1 MIEAIA
7 PNLAAPQH
15 RPRPLPLFLHMLRSE
30 TEGQPERLRHALEGL
45 KTYQQAER
53 PERGQSGAIVASA
66 GRATLRDFGGAGRPV
81 IFVPSLINGSEI
93 LDLAPHNSL
102 MQWLAREGL
111 RPLLLDWGT
120 PEPDERDLTIGG
132 HVETLL
138 LPLIDAIGTDAAIAG
153 YCLGGTM
160 ALAAAALRPVAGVA
174 LIAAPWDFAGFPTES
189 RASLGELW
197 EKAKPTAEAMGL
209 MPLEVLQQA
218 FWSLDPAR
226 TVEKFVRF
234 GRLDPDKALEG
245 DFIAVEDWANA
256 GAPLTAAA
264 ARELME
270 GLMAAN
276 ASGEG
281 RWEVGGRIIRPETL
295 DMPILNIAST
305 TDRITPAATAWRGGQ
320 RVELSDGHVGMIVG
334 RRGKTSL
341 WPLIGDWLSQVR
353 KN

>member
-1 MIEAIA
+1 
-7 PNLAAPQH
+7 
-15 RPRPLPLFLHMLRSE
+15 MLRSE
-30 TEGQPERLRHALEGL
+30 TQGQPERLRNALEGL

-53 PERGQSGAIVASA
+53 PIRGQSGTIAASA
-66 GRATLRDFGGAGRPV
+66 GRATLRDFGGTGRPV

-102 MQWLAREGL
+102 MQWLADEGL

-138 LPLIDAIGTDAAIAG
+138 LPLIDAVGPDTAIAG

-160 ALAAAALRPVAGVA
+160 ALAAAALRPVSGVA
-174 LIAAPWDFAGFPTES
+174 LIAAPWDFSGFPADS
-189 RASLGELW
+189 RTNLGELW
-197 EKAKPTAEAMGL
+197 EKARPTSEGL
-209 MPLEVLQQA
+209 GLLPLEVLQQA
-218 FWSLDPAR
+218 FWGLDPAR

-234 GRLDPDKALEG
+234 GRLDPDAALEG

-256 GAPLTAAA
+256 GAPLTMAA

-270 GLMAAN
+270 TLMAGN

-281 RWEVGGRIIRPETL
+281 RWEVGGRMIRAETL
-295 DMPILNIAST
+295 QMPILNVAST
-305 TDRITPAATAWRGGQ
+305 TDRITPAATAWRGGT
-320 RVELSDGHVGMIVG
+320 RIELVEGHVGMIVG
-334 RRGKTSL
+334 RRAKASL
-341 WPLIGDWLSQVR
+341 WPRLRDWLSQLR
-353 KN
+353 NS

>member
-1 MIEAIA
+1 MTEVIA

-30 TEGQPERLRHALEGL
+30 TEGEPERLRHALEGL

-53 PERGQSGAIVASA
+53 PERRDSGAVVAQA
-66 GRATLRDFGGAGRPV
+66 GRATLRDFGGTGRPV
-81 IFVPSLINGSEI
+81 IFIPSLINGSEI

-102 MQWLAREGL
+102 MRWLAGEGL
-111 RPLLLDWGT
+111 KPLLLDWGT
-120 PEPDERDLTIGG
+120 PDHDDRDLSIGW

-138 LPLIDAIGTDAAIAG
+138 LPLIDAVGPDAAIAG

-160 ALAAAALRPVAGVA
+160 AMAAAALRPVAGVA
-174 LIAAPWDFAGFPTES
+174 LIAAPWDFSGFPTDS
-189 RASLGELW
+189 RANLAELW
-197 EKAKPTAEAMGL
+197 EKAKPTAEALRL

-234 GRLDPDKALEG
+234 GRLDPDAALEG

-256 GAPLTAAA
+256 GAPLTLAA

-270 GLMAAN
+270 ALMAAN

-281 RWEVGGRIIRPETL
+281 HWKVAGRIVRPEAL
-295 DMPILNIAST
+295 AMPVLNIAST
-305 TDRITPAATAWRGGQ
+305 TDRITPAATAWRGGE
-320 RVELSDGHVGMIVG
+320 RIELAEGHVGMIVG
-334 RRGKTSL
+334 RRAKTSL
-341 WPLIGDWLSQVR
+341 WPRLRDWLSQLR
-353 KN
+353 NS